1 VTSGRASGGPS
12 RGADAPTRTNGTRD
26 GIGAIVAILALGLVF
41 RLIIAQLNP
50 GSGFKVDLGS
60 FQAWAGNLAQQGLHG
75 FYERPFFHDYTPG
88 YLYVLYVVGI
98 VGRALGGIGDL
109 IKIPPILADVAIG
122 WLVWSMARELGAG
135 RRAALIGGA
144 LAVAN
149 PVSWLDSVLWGQVD
163 SFGVVFLLLGLRA
176 LWRDQPER
184 SAIFTVIA
192 ALIKPQL
199 AILAPIVAVVTIRR
213 ALWPDGATE
222 SQSDA
227 ALSSPRT
234 GILARFRAWEAQ
246 TDQPIRILTT
256 GVAGFLTAVAL
267 CFPFG
272 LSVIEPGTNGQVLH
286 SGLIEQVF
294 KTAGGY
300 PYASVNAYNPWALA
314 SVNGTGV
321 AANSGWACDTII
333 RDAASGIVSCPAA
346 VMIAGVPAVYVGA
359 GLLAIAFVLVC
370 LAVAWRPTPAAM
382 LTGLAILAVAFFVLP
397 TRVHERYLY
406 PIVAIGAIL
415 AAVSIRWR
423 VAYVVLSATTFLNMY
438 VVLTT
443 LYVGNPRITDWLGIG
458 NAIRST
464 EGVTAVALTGLAASL
479 WAFTQLRPGAQ
490 RALEREIDTGAAADE
505 MAGAAAW
512 AEDESEW
519 PEGPPEPDDD
529 RALRRWQPGA
539 LVPAPIAGLA
549 PGPGAAAGAMALSAP
564 LALPTWSEPPSLA
577 ELGPIAWFRAK
588 LDERPIRADRS
599 RALHD
604 EPAGRLDKLDVWI
617 LVVLLASMLGVR
629 MFRLSEPYEMHFDE
643 VYHARTATEFLQDWR
658 YGMSHEIYEWT
669 HPHLAKYAMAG
680 GLVAWGDD
688 RVTATSKLG
697 VPVLDAVIEPR
708 NTDPAFAG
716 DRAGDRVDVVTG
728 SELRSYDLD
737 TRALVATIPITGAS
751 AVAVDETGFRLFV
764 GSRDGSISTV
774 DVTAL
779 DTVRNLGSAAVTP
792 DPIAFGQV
800 DGAIKHLIVP
810 STGESVVAL
819 LDDDRV
825 VTLDATSAEVLG
837 TVQLHDAGDMAPAG
851 TAPALIGTPDAVEDP
866 AAAARA
872 IAGIVG
878 GNVATYEER
887 LRGTADRT
895 ILAPIA
901 NADQR
906 ARVQKAI
913 DNGALAGLTI
923 DSIPQIAVA
932 DANGVEV
939 IDPSTGSLSRTVS
952 VGAPAHG
959 LALTTVDD
967 SRLYVATDPDATTH
981 APGRISI
988 VTVSGDAA
996 KNGPVYT
1003 ESMRMPGPVTRV
1015 AYDDATE
1022 MVHVL
1027 GRTPDGSAATVY
1039 VIEPHAR
1046 AVYADARLPFT
1057 PTAWV
1062 MDAARD
1068 YPTDDRQQVLAF
1080 DGTGDVAS
1088 VDVGQHEFAWR
1099 FPGVLAG
1106 TAMAGFLFLLARIL
1120 FRRRSIGILVAV
1132 ISLADGM
1139 FFVQSRIGMNDAYV
1153 GVFIV
1158 AAYTLFAALW
1168 TGVWRHRGAFWIAM
1182 PLIGALLGLGLAS
1195 KWVALYALGGIA
1207 LLIMVRS
1214 ALGRLLTVISMIG
1227 ITAILGYIAINVP
1240 AGTGFGNLPFVAIMV
1255 ALTVVAVVA
1264 NVAHPVAWSLDEVRF
1279 AIGAPVVLGGLGI
1292 LALVATKNAFR
1303 GPAIGPL
1310 VDGGVPTVAATSGL
1324 PFTLP
1329 MEVAIGLFLLGPIAW
1344 LAFAGA
1350 ARVGFGP
1357 MAPPPAPDE
1366 PAALLPP
1373 PAPAPSAAWLRP
1385 GALGG
1390 LPIAWMVVC
1399 LLVVPVAIYIASYL
1413 PWAFIEN
1420 HRLFGNWP
1428 DNHTGQ
1434 SLTDLT
1440 GAMYAYHNGLTA
1452 PHAAS
1457 SPWWA
1462 WLFDFKPVWFYQ
1474 EGLAGNTTAAIYDA
1488 GNIVVWW
1495 LALPALAFT
1504 AWQAFARRSL
1514 PLALIAIGFAC
1525 QWVSWARI
1533 DRASFQYHYYTS
1545 LPFLFLGLAYFL
1557 AELWHGASRRT
1568 WLMARLAAGVAILGP
1583 GILWILDRPLC
1594 AFVGVARANT
1604 NAAQACQPTIPQF
1617 LLTSQTAALAAVVG
1631 VAVLVVV
1638 QFFGRLGR
1646 DDATTDERGSSAMAL
1661 IPLIVTA
1668 VVAIGLTSL
1677 IRVFVPDVPLIT
1689 LNSIPVEP
1697 VAIVLALPAVGLA
1710 AFVAT
1715 ARDARRFVIGAVVA
1729 IVAWFVVVYPNF
1741 SALPL
1746 PTAIANVYQ
1755 GVLPTYLYAF
1765 QFPVNNV
1772 AATVPIQLLGPVPM
1786 LLGAAMVFL
1795 TLVVGYSA
1803 WVWRLALAERSA
1815 TDGDRYELGPG
1826 GPALGS

>member
-529 RALRRWQPGA
+529 RAPRRWQPGA
-539 LVPAPIAGLA
+539 LVPAPIAGVA

-617 LVVLLASMLGVR
+617 LVVLLASML
-629 MFRLSEPYEMHFDE
+629 
-643 VYHARTATEFLQDWR
+643 
-658 YGMSHEIYEWT
+658 
-669 HPHLAKYAMAG
+669 
-680 GLVAWGDD
+680 
-688 RVTATSKLG
+688 
-697 VPVLDAVIEPR
+697 
-708 NTDPAFAG
+708 
-716 DRAGDRVDVVTG
+716 
-728 SELRSYDLD
+728 
-737 TRALVATIPITGAS
+737 
-751 AVAVDETGFRLFV
+751 
-764 GSRDGSISTV
+764 
-774 DVTAL
+774 
-779 DTVRNLGSAAVTP
+779 
-792 DPIAFGQV
+792 
-800 DGAIKHLIVP
+800 
-810 STGESVVAL
+810 
-819 LDDDRV
+819 
-825 VTLDATSAEVLG
+825 
-837 TVQLHDAGDMAPAG
+837 
-851 TAPALIGTPDAVEDP
+851 
-866 AAAARA
+866 
-872 IAGIVG
+872 
-878 GNVATYEER
+878 
-887 LRGTADRT
+887 
-895 ILAPIA
+895 
-901 NADQR
+901 
-906 ARVQKAI
+906 
-913 DNGALAGLTI
+913 
-923 DSIPQIAVA
+923 
-932 DANGVEV
+932 
-939 IDPSTGSLSRTVS
+939 
-952 VGAPAHG
+952 
-959 LALTTVDD
+959 
-967 SRLYVATDPDATTH
+967 
-981 APGRISI
+981 
-988 VTVSGDAA
+988 
-996 KNGPVYT
+996 
-1003 ESMRMPGPVTRV
+1003 
-1015 AYDDATE
+1015 
-1022 MVHVL
+1022 
-1027 GRTPDGSAATVY
+1027 
-1039 VIEPHAR
+1039 
-1046 AVYADARLPFT
+1046 
-1057 PTAWV
+1057 
-1062 MDAARD
+1062 
-1068 YPTDDRQQVLAF
+1068 
-1080 DGTGDVAS
+1080 
-1088 VDVGQHEFAWR
+1088 
-1099 FPGVLAG
+1099 
-1106 TAMAGFLFLLARIL
+1106 
-1120 FRRRSIGILVAV
+1120 
-1132 ISLADGM
+1132 
-1139 FFVQSRIGMNDAYV
+1139 
-1153 GVFIV
+1153 
-1158 AAYTLFAALW
+1158 
-1168 TGVWRHRGAFWIAM
+1168 
-1182 PLIGALLGLGLAS
+1182 
-1195 KWVALYALGGIA
+1195 
-1207 LLIMVRS
+1207 
-1214 ALGRLLTVISMIG
+1214 
-1227 ITAILGYIAINVP
+1227 
-1240 AGTGFGNLPFVAIMV
+1240 
-1255 ALTVVAVVA
+1255 
-1264 NVAHPVAWSLDEVRF
+1264 
-1279 AIGAPVVLGGLGI
+1279 
-1292 LALVATKNAFR
+1292 
-1303 GPAIGPL
+1303 
-1310 VDGGVPTVAATSGL
+1310 
-1324 PFTLP
+1324 
-1329 MEVAIGLFLLGPIAW
+1329 
-1344 LAFAGA
+1344 
-1350 ARVGFGP
+1350 
-1357 MAPPPAPDE
+1357 
-1366 PAALLPP
+1366 
-1373 PAPAPSAAWLRP
+1373 
-1385 GALGG
+1385 
-1390 LPIAWMVVC
+1390 
-1399 LLVVPVAIYIASYL
+1399 
-1413 PWAFIEN
+1413 
-1420 HRLFGNWP
+1420 
-1428 DNHTGQ
+1428 
-1434 SLTDLT
+1434 
-1440 GAMYAYHNGLTA
+1440 
-1452 PHAAS
+1452 
-1457 SPWWA
+1457 
-1462 WLFDFKPVWFYQ
+1462 
-1474 EGLAGNTTAAIYDA
+1474 
-1488 GNIVVWW
+1488 
-1495 LALPALAFT
+1495 
-1504 AWQAFARRSL
+1504 
-1514 PLALIAIGFAC
+1514 
-1525 QWVSWARI
+1525 
-1533 DRASFQYHYYTS
+1533 
-1545 LPFLFLGLAYFL
+1545 
-1557 AELWHGASRRT
+1557 
-1568 WLMARLAAGVAILGP
+1568 
-1583 GILWILDRPLC
+1583 
-1594 AFVGVARANT
+1594 
-1604 NAAQACQPTIPQF
+1604 
-1617 LLTSQTAALAAVVG
+1617 
-1631 VAVLVVV
+1631 
-1638 QFFGRLGR
+1638 
-1646 DDATTDERGSSAMAL
+1646 
-1661 IPLIVTA
+1661 
-1668 VVAIGLTSL
+1668 
-1677 IRVFVPDVPLIT
+1677 
-1689 LNSIPVEP
+1689 
-1697 VAIVLALPAVGLA
+1697 
-1710 AFVAT
+1710 
-1715 ARDARRFVIGAVVA
+1715 
-1729 IVAWFVVVYPNF
+1729 
-1741 SALPL
+1741 
-1746 PTAIANVYQ
+1746 
-1755 GVLPTYLYAF
+1755 
-1765 QFPVNNV
+1765 
-1772 AATVPIQLLGPVPM
+1772 
-1786 LLGAAMVFL
+1786 
-1795 TLVVGYSA
+1795 
-1803 WVWRLALAERSA
+1803 
-1815 TDGDRYELGPG
+1815 
-1826 GPALGS
+1826 